1 VSRTQASSI
10 LLRAL
15 ALSALLA
22 PAARAALPEDD
33 TCTPDALVQDA
44 RSGLRTGSPA
54 LQRYLREL
62 LKEAALVTPNEV
74 LLRQLERED
83 DAAMIEA
90 LGAALAHKAEM
101 NEDPKLIAP
110 LLARAMRDEDPARR
124 AAAVRAL
131 QGTGSVELMSGAGVD
146 VDYADLIKDDAPA
159 VRQAVV
165 DNLVAED
172 DDVYSGHNAQLAE
185 AAFATAEAASD
196 KGAAARIVAET
207 STEGIGAERARALGG
222 SLDDDDV
229 RMRVAAAR
237 ALGGVPP
244 ELAHDA
250 LRALVARY
258 RSDDAME
265 VRREILSSIA
275 RLERTRAIPLLES
288 LRSVDA
294 RLDAEID
301 AWVSVLKLGLPEWQ
315 LVVREKNRHA
325 K

>member
-10 LLRAL
+10 LVRAIV
-15 ALSALLA
+15 LSALLA

-33 TCTPDALVQDA
+33 ACTPDALVQDA

-54 LQRYLREL
+54 LKLYLREL
-62 LKEAALVTPNEV
+62 LKEAALVTPNDV

-101 NEDPKLIAP
+101 NEDPRLIAP
-110 LLARAMRDEDPARR
+110 LVTRAMRDEDPARR

-131 QGTGSVELMSGAGVD
+131 HGTGSVELMAGAGVD
-146 VDYADLIKDDAPA
+146 VDYADLIKDEAPA
-159 VRQAVV
+159 VRTAVV
-165 DNLVAED
+165 DNLIAED
-172 DDVYSGHNAQLAE
+172 DDVYSGHSAQLAE
-185 AAFATAEAASD
+185 AAFVTAEATSD

-207 STEGIGAERARALGG
+207 STEGIGAERARSLGR

-258 RSDDAME
+258 RSDDAIA

-301 AWVSVLKLGLPEWQ
+301 AWVLVLKLGLPEWQ